1 MEDSL
6 TRALDNV
13 PVTVRNCEGAID
25 PARTVTGTLSRAIAR
40 LKQSSLCCNARFNS
54 QVAQRQPD
62 PKIKR

>member
-6 TRALDNV
+6 TRALEYV
-13 PVTVRNCEGAID
+13 PVTVRNCGGAID
-25 PARTVTGTLSRAIAR
+25 PARTVTGTYSRAIAR